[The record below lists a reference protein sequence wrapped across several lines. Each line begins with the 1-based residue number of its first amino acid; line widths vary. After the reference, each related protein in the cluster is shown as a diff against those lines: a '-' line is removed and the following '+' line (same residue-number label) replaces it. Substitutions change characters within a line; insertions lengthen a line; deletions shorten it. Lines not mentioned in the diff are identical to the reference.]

1 MDVPPSPV
9 ASGML
14 PRMSGSPV
22 RAVPDPEDPAAAHPF
37 TIEQLAAETGL
48 SVRNIRS
55 HRAREL
61 LQPPVVRDRV
71 GYYGPEHVARL
82 KLIREL
88 QADGFNLAAI
98 KRLVE
103 RAPDTSDQ
111 ILSTLA
117 LVQQPFETE
126 QPQVYTAD
134 ELRRRFAIQGD
145 PSAALAQALELG
157 VLLPVGADRFE
168 APAPSLVEAAAE
180 LAERGVPVEHALETV
195 GKVRANCE
203 RVAREFIRLFVDD
216 VFRPFEAEGMPAE
229 RWPEIGEAIERL
241 RPMSAQVVLAVYQL
255 TMSKEVERASA
266 REFRRLLGAGKEGG

>member
-1 MDVPPSPV
+1 
-9 ASGML
+9 
-14 PRMSGSPV
+14 MSAGHI
-22 RAVPDPEDPAAAHPF
+22 RAVPDDDAGDAADQHPF

-71 GYYGPEHVARL
+71 GFYGAEHVARL

-88 QADGFNLAAI
+88 QADGFNLTAI

-111 ILSTLA
+111 ILSTLS

-126 QPQVYTAD
+126 EPQVLTRE
-134 ELRRRFAIQGD
+134 ELRERFAVED
-145 PSAALAQALELG
+145 ADAVLAQAEKLG
-157 VLLPVGADRFE
+157 VLLPVGGDRYE
-168 APAPSLVEAAAE
+168 APAPSLIDAAAE
-180 LAERGVPVEHALETV
+180 LAGRGVPVGHALATV
-195 GKVRANCE
+195 GKVRASCE
-203 RVAREFIRLFVDD
+203 TVAREFIRLFVED
-216 VFRPFEAEGMPAE
+216 VFRPFEAEGMPAH

-255 TMSKEVERASA
+255 TMSREVERASA
-266 REFRRLLGAGKEGG
+266 REFQRLLSPPGGQSV

>member
-1 MDVPPSPV
+1 MGAPNI
-9 ASGML
+9 
-14 PRMSGSPV
+14 
-22 RAVPDPEDPAAAHPF
+22 RAVPDDETSENTHPF

-61 LQPPVVRDRV
+61 LQPPVVRDRI
-71 GYYGPEHVARL
+71 GFYGPEHVARL
-82 KLIREL
+82 RLIREL

-103 RAPDTSDQ
+103 RAPDTSDA

-126 QPQVYTAD
+126 QPQVVTRQ
-134 ELRRRFAIQGD
+134 ELRERFAIDGD
-145 PSAALAQALELG
+145 PDPVLRQATDLG
-157 VLLPVGADRFE
+157 VLLPIGDDRYE
-168 APAPSLVEAAAE
+168 APAPSLLEVAGE
-180 LAERGVPVEHALETV
+180 LAHRGVPIEHALATV
-195 GKVRANCE
+195 GRVRESCE
-203 RVAREFIRLFVDD
+203 QVAQEFIRLFVDD
-216 VFRPFEAEGMPAE
+216 VFRPFEADGMPAA

-255 TMSKEVERASA
+255 TMSREVERASA
-266 REFRRLLGAGKEGG
+266 REFQRLLGPADAQSP